1 MPGDTSLVKKV
12 KNSNLKMLEV
22 KSQRKNHDSDDT
34 KSPRQEAVNDDS
46 NILTGKPILVLIFV
60 SIRLG
65 IFQQFMINLERVV
78 SIGSR
83 ESRQCSTNVIGAF

>member
-60 SIRLG
+60 CLIRYLST
-65 IFQQFMINLERVV
+65 IFDKLMLET
-78 SIGSR
+78 S
-83 ESRQCSTNVIGAF
+83 